1 MGSPVVDPPVSSAAP
16 VESAPVESAVVEPPV
31 AAPSSSDASELV
43 PSVCPVD
50 DGVVVE
56 GPPAESDPEAEFPE
70 ELASESTGAT
80 GPWEPHPMSSIDDN
94 TTRDR

>member
-31 AAPSSSDASELV
+31 PAPSSSDASELV

-56 GPPAESDPEAEFPE
+56 GPPPDSDPEAEFPE
-70 ELASESTGAT
+70 EASESTGAA
-80 GPWEPHPMSSIDDN
+80 GSWEPHPMTSIDDS